1 MRRYV
6 PLFPIAAV
14 LGCSLVGLVAAPL
27 AYATDCPPDVKSC
40 KVLVLTPDEE
50 AALVNPRG
58 VLDTAQAAR
67 NLDLANI
74 VAYFRNKIATA
85 PAGNVPPPVIN
96 ATPDTKPVPVP
107 TPDPRK

>member
-1 MRRYV
+1 MNSKLFCASLLASA
-6 PLFPIAAV
+6 LFPVMAN
-14 LGCSLVGLVAAPL
+14 
-27 AYATDCPPDVKSC
+27 ATDCPPDVKSC

-85 PAGNVPPPVIN
+85 PAGTVIATAPAGNVPPPE
-96 ATPDTKPVPVP
+96 PKKEDKVPVP